1 MNRKSK
7 HTEISEICIS
17 PTEIV
22 TNIADLLNKH
32 FTEIGQKLASEIPE
46 PPGGINF
53 ESCLSKGI
61 TNFSLREVEP
71 STVLKLFPGGGGG
84 GGAQQSFIRG
94 GSAPRSKP
102 LPFYVPFLIE
112 KVPLLHTS
120 HRKWYPFHIPFWGF
134 KIFCPFQIPKWQFS
148 LPFPILELVKFL
160 PFHVPQA

>member
-53 ESCLSKGI
+53 ESCLIWAIPIS
-61 TNFSLREVEP
+61 
-71 STVLKLFPGGGGG
+71 VLGRLN
-84 GGAQQSFIRG
+84 R
-94 GSAPRSKP
+94 
-102 LPFYVPFLIE
+102 
-112 KVPLLHTS
+112 
-120 HRKWYPFHIPFWGF
+120 
-134 KIFCPFQIPKWQFS
+134 
-148 LPFPILELVKFL
+148 
-160 PFHVPQA
+160 PQY